1 MRARIVTGRRFYN
14 PGYQGKEREQKMKNS
29 ILKTVKKYNLSYRLR
44 AVSCG
49 TEFVEIIAGNI
60 AEFGMVAS
68 VFRRMRGVYVDSHF
82 YTLCVRV
89 YGLDDWQA
97 LKRFN
102 ACKIELIDVFY
113 TSLRYG
119 KSPDDAKRDQ
129 FSFCAGRPEYIS
141 AYNAIYN

>member
-1 MRARIVTGRRFYN
+1 
-14 PGYQGKEREQKMKNS
+14 MKNS
-29 ILKTVKKYNLSYRLR
+29 ILRTAKKYNLSYRVR
-44 AVSCG
+44 TVSCG

-60 AEFGMVAS
+60 AEFEMVVS

-89 YGLDDWQA
+89 YILDDWQA
-97 LKRFN
+97 LKYFN
-102 ACKIELIDVFY
+102 ACKTELIEIFY
-113 TSLRYG
+113 TSLRSG
-119 KSPDDAKRDQ
+119 KNSDDAKRDQ

>member
-1 MRARIVTGRRFYN
+1 
-14 PGYQGKEREQKMKNS
+14 MKNS
-29 ILKTVKKYNLSYRLR
+29 ILKTVKKYNLSYRVR

-49 TEFVEIIAGNI
+49 TEFVEIIAENI
-60 AEFGMVAS
+60 PEFEMVAS
-68 VFRRMRGVYVDSHF
+68 VFRRMRGVYVYSHF

-89 YGLDDWQA
+89 YDLEEWKA
-97 LKRFN
+97 LKRLSD
-102 ACKIELIDVFY
+102 AKTELIDVFY
-113 TSLRYG
+113 TSLRAG

>member
-1 MRARIVTGRRFYN
+1 
-14 PGYQGKEREQKMKNS
+14 MKNS
-29 ILKTVKKYNLSYRLR
+29 ILRTAKKYNLSYRVR
-44 AVSCG
+44 SVSCG

-60 AEFGMVAS
+60 PEFEAIVS

-89 YGLDDWQA
+89 YDLGEWKA
-97 LKRFN
+97 LKRLTD
-102 ACKIELIDVFY
+102 AKSELVDIFY
-113 TSLRYG
+113 RSLRAG

>member
-1 MRARIVTGRRFYN
+1 
-14 PGYQGKEREQKMKNS
+14 MKNS
-29 ILKTVKKYNLSYRLR
+29 ILKTVKKYNLSYRVR

-49 TEFVEIIAGNI
+49 TEFLEIITENI
-60 AEFGMVAS
+60 PEFEMVAS

-89 YGLDDWQA
+89 YDLDDWQE

-102 ACKIELIDVFY
+102 ACKTELIDVFY
-113 TSLRYG
+113 TSLRAG

-129 FSFCAGRPEYIS
+129 FSFCTGRPEYIS

>member
-1 MRARIVTGRRFYN
+1 
-14 PGYQGKEREQKMKNS
+14 MKNS
-29 ILKTVKKYNLSYRLR
+29 ILKTVKKYNLSYRVR

-60 AEFGMVAS
+60 AEFEMVVS

-82 YTLCVRV
+82 YTLCIRV

-97 LKRFN
+97 LKYFN
-102 ACKIELIDVFY
+102 ACKTELIEIFY
-113 TSLRYG
+113 TSLRSG
-119 KSPDDAKRDQ
+119 KNSDDAKRDQ

>member
-1 MRARIVTGRRFYN
+1 
-14 PGYQGKEREQKMKNS
+14 MKSN
-29 ILKTVKKYNLSYRLR
+29 ILRQLKKYNLSYRVR

-49 TEFVEIIAGNI
+49 TEFVEITAENI
-60 AEFGMVAS
+60 PEFEAIVS
-68 VFRRMRGVYVDSHF
+68 VFRRMRGVYVDSCF
-82 YTLCVRV
+82 YTLCARV

-97 LKRFN
+97 LRRFN
-102 ACKIELIDVFY
+102 ACKTELIDVFY
-113 TSLRYG
+113 TSLRAG

>member
-1 MRARIVTGRRFYN
+1 
-14 PGYQGKEREQKMKNS
+14 MKNS
-29 ILKTVKKYNLSYRLR
+29 ILKTVKKYNLSYRVR

-60 AEFGMVAS
+60 AEFEMVVSA
-68 VFRRMRGVYVDSHF
+68 FRRMRGVYVDSHF
-82 YTLCVRV
+82 YTLCIRV
-89 YGLDDWQA
+89 YDLEEWKA
-97 LKRFN
+97 LKRLSD
-102 ACKIELIDVFY
+102 AKAELVDVFY
-113 TSLRYG
+113 MSLRAG